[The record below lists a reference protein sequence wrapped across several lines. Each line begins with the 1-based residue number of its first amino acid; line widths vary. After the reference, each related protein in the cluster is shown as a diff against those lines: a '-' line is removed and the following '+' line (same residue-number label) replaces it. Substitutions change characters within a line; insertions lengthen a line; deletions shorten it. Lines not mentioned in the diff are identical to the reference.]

1 MSIKINSSLSLTN
14 QFLIAMPSMDD
25 GYFERTLTYICEHDE
40 NGAMGLVVNKQTDMS
55 VRHLLSEIQID
66 LPESSPLQ
74 EQKVLSGGPVQVDR
88 GFVLHN
94 GNRLWSSSLQ
104 LKNNFVVTTSKD
116 ILENLGTDE
125 GPLDFVVTLGYAG
138 WGAGQLEDE
147 IANNSWLTVNAD
159 PELIFNA
166 PIEQRWELAVQK
178 LGIDSSQLSHFA
190 GHA

>member
-1 MSIKINSSLSLTN
+1 MSLKINSSLSLTN